1 MIPWTPYSVAALA
14 QVFADQ
20 FSVSNP
26 WLMTTCAVL
35 AKLSIILKGHDMAPN
50 MTSLLQWSFFII
62 LKKYGV
68 YNEKH
73 TDLYIFDAP
82 SK

>member
-20 FSVSNP
+20 FSVYNP

-35 AKLSIILKGHDMAPN
+35 AKLSIILKGRDMAP
-50 MTSLLQWSFFII
+50 SLLQ
-62 LKKYGV
+62 
-68 YNEKH
+68 
-73 TDLYIFDAP
+73 
-82 SK
+82 